1 MKKIDLET
9 HFYTKDYQDY
19 MFARKEMPREEIY
32 KGFVRLWYEPNVW
45 ESHGVGIEDKLLHIA
60 EGRLKA
66 MDEAGI
72 DIQVLSLST
81 PGCEQFSADDGTA
94 WSKKTNDQLSKAVK
108 KHPDRFIGLAA
119 LAPQNPEGAVKEL
132 VRAVKEL
139 DLKGIKLNS
148 HIGATYLDDKR
159 YWPILKKAEE
169 LDVPLYLHPTTP
181 HPSMLKPYTDYGYA
195 LTGPSLGFGAETAV
209 HAMRMIYSGVFD
221 EFPNLKVIIGHLG
234 EGLLFWMY
242 RIDFGFVKPWVDEEL
257 QPKIKKRPSEYIRN
271 NFFVT
276 TSGMF
281 AVPAFMCV
289 FLEIG
294 ADRMM
299 FASDYPYET
308 CIEAANFIENVV
320 AISDIDRKKICHQ
333 TAEKLFKLG

>member
-9 HFYTKDYQDY
+9 HFYTKDFQDY
-19 MFARKEMPREEIY
+19 MMARKEMPREELY

-45 ESHGVGIEDKLLHIA
+45 ESHGVGIEDSLLDLS

-81 PGCEQFSADDGTA
+81 PGCEQFSPEDGTV
-94 WSKKTNDQLSKAVK
+94 WSKKTNDQLARAVG

-119 LAPQNPEGAVKEL
+119 LAPQSPQEAAAEL
-132 VRAVKEL
+132 ERAVKEL
-139 DLKGIKLNS
+139 GLRGAKLNS
-148 HIGATYLDDKR
+148 HIGPTYLDDKR
-159 YWPILKKAEE
+159 YWVILKKAQE
-169 LDVPLYLHPTTP
+169 LDVPIYLHPTTP

-209 HAMRMIYSGVFD
+209 HAMRMIYSGIFD
-221 EFPNLKVIIGHLG
+221 EYPDLKVILGHLG

-257 QPKIKKRPSEYIRN
+257 QPKIRKRPSEYIRN
-271 NFFVT
+271 NFFIT

-281 AVPAFMCV
+281 AAPAFMCV
-289 FLEIG
+289 FLEMG

-299 FASDYPYET
+299 FASDFPYES
-308 CIEAANFIENVV
+308 CSEAAQFMDKVA
-320 AISDIDRKKICHQ
+320 AISDIDKKKICHV
-333 TAEKLFKLG
+333 TAEKLFKLS

>member
-9 HFYTKDYQDY
+9 HFYTKDYQNY

-257 QPKIKKRPSEYIRN
+257 QPE
-271 NFFVT
+271 
-276 TSGMF
+276 
-281 AVPAFMCV
+281 
-289 FLEIG
+289 
-294 ADRMM
+294 DQ
-299 FASDYPYET
+299 
-308 CIEAANFIENVV
+308 EAAERVYQEQFLRDHKRNVCRASV
-320 AISDIDRKKICHQ
+320 YVRIPWK
-333 TAEKLFKLG
+333 

>member
-1 MKKIDLET
+1 M
-9 HFYTKDYQDY
+9 
-19 MFARKEMPREEIY
+19 
-32 KGFVRLWYEPNVW
+32 
-45 ESHGVGIEDKLLHIA
+45 
-60 EGRLKA
+60 
-66 MDEAGI
+66 
-72 DIQVLSLST
+72 
-81 PGCEQFSADDGTA
+81 
-94 WSKKTNDQLSKAVK
+94 
-108 KHPDRFIGLAA
+108 
-119 LAPQNPEGAVKEL
+119 
-132 VRAVKEL
+132 RAVKEL
-139 DLKGIKLNS
+139 GLKGIKLNS

-221 EFPNLKVIIGHLG
+221 EFPKLKVIIGHLG

-281 AVPAFMCV
+281 AMPAFMSV

-308 CIEAANFIENVV
+308 CVEAANFIENVV

-333 TAEKLFKLG
+333 TAEKLFKLS